1 MVRGRNECPP
11 GWKIR
16 CIKVV
21 RVGSVGVVVGGGNGV
36 YVEMVGKNRG

>member
-11 GWKIR
+11 KWKIR
-16 CIKVV
+16 CIKMV

-36 YVEMVGKNRG
+36 NEEMVGTNRG